1 MKTAVLNYGNPKD
14 LEAERLAEMKSLS
27 YFQRL
32 ERLMAIIEV
41 SHMLKTAKK
50 IQSKR

>member
-1 MKTAVLNYGNPKD
+1 MKTAALSYGTPKD
-14 LEAERLAEMKSLS
+14 LKAERLAEMKSLF

-41 SHMLKTAKK
+41 SHMLKIAKK